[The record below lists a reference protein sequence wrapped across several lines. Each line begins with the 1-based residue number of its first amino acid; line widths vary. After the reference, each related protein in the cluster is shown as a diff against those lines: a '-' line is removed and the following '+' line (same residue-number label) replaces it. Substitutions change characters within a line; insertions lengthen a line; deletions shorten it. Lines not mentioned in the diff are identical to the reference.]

1 MVNNIK
7 RKTKK
12 KEAIL
17 EAATKIFVRKG
28 YKKTSIALIAKEAEA
43 SQVTLYKYYPSKIS
57 LARAVVIK
65 LVIDGYTEYGQALN
79 SSKKTFIEK
88 MQDMMKSGVEKAD
101 EISDDFVVFM
111 YSEFKGQNGNDEV
124 MKTYNAYKYN
134 FWKNLLDQGRREGV
148 ISSKIS
154 DEGAMLYLDMFIG
167 SLMSTNPIAEHD
179 PIEIK
184 KHESDLMQL
193 FFYGIIGR

>member
-134 FWKNLLDQGRREGV
+134 FWKNLLD
-148 ISSKIS
+148 
-154 DEGAMLYLDMFIG
+154 
-167 SLMSTNPIAEHD
+167 
-179 PIEIK
+179 
-184 KHESDLMQL
+184 
-193 FFYGIIGR
+193 